1 MTRRRSPSGAPAS
14 ASMRASWPPPSI
26 PTVVTSAPDRDARV
40 VVAGDL
46 VALALAE
53 RGQRFGDLR
62 VVDGQQRRGEQRG
75 TRRARVDDG
84 ERRDRDARWPLYGR
98 QKRNIA
104 VERPRERKRS
114 GEGNGGDE
122 RG

>member
-1 MTRRRSPSGAPAS
+1 MTRKRSPSGAPAS

-53 RGQRFGDLR
+53 RGQRFGDIR
-62 VVDGQQRRGEQRG
+62 VVDGQQRRGEQRSI
-75 TRRARVDDG
+75 RSE
-84 ERRDRDARWPLYGR
+84 ERRVGKESVRTCRAWGARNH
-98 QKRNIA
+98 Q
-104 VERPRERKRS
+104 
-114 GEGNGGDE
+114 
-122 RG
+122 